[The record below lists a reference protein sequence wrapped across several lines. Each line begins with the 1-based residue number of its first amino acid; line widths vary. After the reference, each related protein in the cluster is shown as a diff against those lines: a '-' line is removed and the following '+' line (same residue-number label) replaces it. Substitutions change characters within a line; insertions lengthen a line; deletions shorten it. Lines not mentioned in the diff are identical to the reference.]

1 MFIVSQ
7 EINETKILLLVAN
20 NATHFDI
27 QSEIHKELFSHK
39 TISFRQT
46 KKEKALSFAY
56 LCFINYMYALYC
68 LYIIL
73 FVHFELLS
81 SLIASE
87 CRAIIEGR

>member
-39 TISFRQT
+39 TISFSNQKR
-46 KKEKALSFAY
+46 KSIIICVSLFHKLYVCAILSIYYPF
-56 LCFINYMYALYC
+56 CSF
-68 LYIIL
+68 
-73 FVHFELLS
+73 
-81 SLIASE
+81 
-87 CRAIIEGR
+87 